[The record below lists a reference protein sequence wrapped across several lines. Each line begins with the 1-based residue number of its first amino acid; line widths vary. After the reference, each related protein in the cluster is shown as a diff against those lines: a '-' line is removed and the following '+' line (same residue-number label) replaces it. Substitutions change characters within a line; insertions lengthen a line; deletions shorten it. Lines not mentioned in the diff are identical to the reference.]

1 MTIAEFSEFCMRFN
15 IILSIYEYN
24 RTVKGKE
31 ESNNQKRR
39 PISGLMIMLL
49 YFSKKAK
56 FLIII
61 GAVLTAIGFI
71 VGSYFGSIVITEV
84 SQGKMNQV
92 TSTPP
97 AVNGIDPFLAEKILF
112 GIGILGIAIVGLG
125 IASRKRH
132 QTI

>member
-1 MTIAEFSEFCMRFN
+1 
-15 IILSIYEYN
+15 
-24 RTVKGKE
+24 VKGKE
-31 ESNNQKRR
+31 DNNQRRR
-39 PISGLMIMLL
+39 PMSGLMMMLL
-49 YFSKKAK
+49 YFSKKSK

-61 GAVLTAIGFI
+61 GAVLAAIGFI
-71 VGSYFGSIVITEV
+71 VGSYFGSIVVTEV

-92 TSTPP
+92 TSSPP

-112 GIGILGIAIVGLG
+112 GIGILGIAIIGLG

>member
-1 MTIAEFSEFCMRFN
+1 M
-15 IILSIYEYN
+15 
-24 RTVKGKE
+24 KGKE
-31 ESNNQKRR
+31 ANNSQRRR
-39 PISGLMIMLL
+39 PFAALMIMLL

-61 GAVLTAIGFI
+61 GAILAAIGFI
-71 VGSYFGSIVITEV
+71 VGSYFGSTVITEV

-92 TSTPP
+92 TSSPP

-112 GIGILGIAIVGLG
+112 GIGILGIAIIGLG

-132 QTI
+132 QNI

>member
-1 MTIAEFSEFCMRFN
+1 
-15 IILSIYEYN
+15 
-24 RTVKGKE
+24 VKRKE

-56 FLIII
+56 FLIIV
-61 GAVLTAIGFI
+61 GAILTAIGFI
-71 VGSYFGSIVITEV
+71 VGSYFGSIVIREL

-92 TSTPP
+92 TSTPYL
-97 AVNGIDPFLAEKILF
+97 VNAIDPFLAEKILF
-112 GIGILGIAIVGLG
+112 GIGILGIAIIGLG

>member
-1 MTIAEFSEFCMRFN
+1 MLTI
-15 IILSIYEYN
+15 LYN
-24 RTVKGKE
+24 TIVKRKE
-31 ESNNQKRR
+31 ENSNQKRR
-39 PISGLMIMLL
+39 PISGLMVMLL

-61 GAVLTAIGFI
+61 GGILAAIGFI

-92 TSTPP
+92 TSTPYL
-97 AVNGIDPFLAEKILF
+97 VNGIDPFLAEKILF

-132 QTI
+132 QTV

>member
-1 MTIAEFSEFCMRFN
+1 MA
-15 IILSIYEYN
+15 
-24 RTVKGKE
+24 GKQD
-31 ESNNQKRR
+31 NTRR
-39 PISGLMIMLL
+39 QPLAGLMIMLL

-56 FLIII
+56 ALIII
-61 GAVLTAIGFI
+61 GAVLAAIGFI
-71 VGSYFGSIVITEV
+71 GGSYFGSIVVTEV

-92 TSTPP
+92 TSSPP